1 MSDQNSEVQIEEVAN
16 PELMELAGT
25 LEASEVAE
33 VENAIP
39 QEVIDAKQAAIEA
52 GAVLVKKGLQAAVAL
67 GSTKYPALPEIWTE
81 SVMDN
86 TANAAA
92 AVLVKYDV
100 STPEFMG
107 KYAEEINLA
116 LTMAPPL
123 FATWFMM
130 KAQQEAQAEKR
141 REKARLASMPPA
153 EGEPVQGEG
162 FEV

>member
-1 MSDQNSEVQIEEVAN
+1 MSDQNSEVTSEEIAN

-67 GSTKYPALPEIWTE
+67 GSAKYPALPEIWTE

-153 EGEPVQGEG
+153 EGEQVKGQG